1 MNVTPGVEPAGTGK
15 ARTAGRVG
23 VASAATGSFY
33 STPTGHNGM
42 VWVKSEY
49 AEELAVLV
57 TWLSLF
63 VPWSISYGS
72 FAVTETR
79 DLTLVILRFPF
90 VAMRY
95 QFGVQLLNGTTI
107 DHPLGYRQEVVNAG
121 GTASNQL
128 PGFDL
133 WLVGV
138 AILAVAFLVSV
149 LLYFEVDALDGL
161 PVDPVRVQG
170 GLLLAL
176 GVVLLGASVV
186 LFATQSALFVPFGV
200 FIYLVFGVILLRVD
214 RAEFETDDDAEATD

>member
-1 MNVTPGVEPAGTGK
+1 
-15 ARTAGRVG
+15 
-23 VASAATGSFY
+23 
-33 STPTGHNGM
+33 M

-63 VPWSISYGS
+63 VPWSLSYGS
-72 FAVTETR
+72 FSVTETS

-121 GTASNQL
+121 GATANQL

-138 AILAVAFLVSV
+138 AILAVAFVLSL
-149 LLYFEVDALDGL
+149 LLYFEVDALDDL
-161 PVDPVRVQG
+161 PVDPVRLQG

-176 GVVLLGASVV
+176 GVVLLGSSAV

-200 FIYLVFGVILLRVD
+200 VIYLVFGVILLRVD
-214 RAEFETDDDAEATD
+214 RAEFDADDDDAEPTD